1 MFSLFKP
8 KVDQKK
14 SALYVA
20 FLKIGRGSN
29 TDMPAAYAEA
39 YVPAFSMAENYQV
52 ALKAAVSKLR
62 AQGYEFLDIKGPVQE
77 LDPTRWSSYVQATW
91 PEFESMLPD
100 QEWVLASAAT
110 EPIFF
115 GPFIS
120 YAGA

>member
-8 KVDQKK
+8 RVDRKK
-14 SALYVA
+14 NALYVA
-20 FLKIGRGSN
+20 FVKIGRGSN
-29 TDMPAAYAEA
+29 TEMPATFTEA
-39 YVPAFSMAENYQV
+39 FVPVFSVAENYEI

-91 PEFESMLPD
+91 PEFESVLPD
-100 QEWVLASAAT
+100 QEWVLASAAK
-110 EPIFF
+110 EPVFF